1 MLRAISDSNRI
12 YVSRP
17 YSCSRDYLLIDPLH
31 SLGHLAQSGKL
42 ETPRSFYI
50 IVSWFSLDSPS
61 AAQQLKR
68 SSNRALNCGSQLP
81 IENCHRLS
89 QPAQSGSFNR
99 AAPVI
104 LHNSLWAESRQLEC
118 SCKLKHLSSF
128 ELQSTSS
135 IAPMEVHYSSIHEGL
150 QLISGPLEKAVLY
163 VLVYVFVC
171 LFVCVFVCLHICVYV
186 FVCVFVCV
194 STTAVYVLV
203 RMCTRCVSA

>member
-1 MLRAISDSNRI
+1 MLRAISDSYRI
-12 YVSRP
+12 HVSRP
-17 YSCSRDYLLIDPLH
+17 YSCSRDYLLIHPLH
-31 SLGHLAQSGKL
+31 RLGHLAQSGKL
-42 ETPRSFYI
+42 EMPLSFYI

-104 LHNSLWAESRQLEC
+104 LHNSLWAESRQLYC

-135 IAPMEVHYSSIHEGL
+135 IARMEVHYSSIHEGL
-150 QLISGPLEKAVLY
+150 QLNSGPFEKAVLY
-163 VLVYVFVC
+163 IILQSSWLGCMVAPPNRSLGERCINYLTDLIGKSRSLHVC
-171 LFVCVFVCLHICVYV
+171 GCVNMH
-186 FVCVFVCV
+186 
-194 STTAVYVLV
+194 
-203 RMCTRCVSA
+203 RQ